1 MLNPVLWSD
10 PTRFVFRVFQCPYAE
25 SMPATYLG
33 ERAHM
38 GKDSTTDIFEA
49 VPGHRLNSRILFNR
63 LFIGSLWNFS
73 LFALLNIPAA
83 LTT

>member
-1 MLNPVLWSD
+1 MLNPVRLSG
-10 PTRFVFRVFQCPYAE
+10 PTRFVFRVFQRPYAE

-49 VPGHRLNSRILFNR
+49 VPGVR
-63 LFIGSLWNFS
+63 
-73 LFALLNIPAA
+73 
-83 LTT
+83 